1 MLRDEPSPDKSGSYW
16 QFPNV
21 SAGVNTAREIR
32 EGGQPAHKTSLL
44 TGKPVENP
52 VGVFR
57 QARFAYA
64 REIGQKTM
72 NQCRFSNGK
81 ARIIRMKK
89 IKASDIY
96 GPSPSVFGFC

>member
-1 MLRDEPSPDKSGSYW
+1 MSFY
-16 QFPNV
+16 
-21 SAGVNTAREIR
+21 
-32 EGGQPAHKTSLL
+32 
-44 TGKPVENP
+44 
-52 VGVFR
+52 R